1 MPEPDALYH
10 SEPRFLEKGA
20 GAANFQKTQKRQK
33 LHPDSFTG
41 ETQAEAWLSGCAL
54 V

>member
-1 MPEPDALYH
+1 MRYIILNH
-10 SEPRFLEKGA
+10 GFWKKQG
-20 GAANFQKTQKRQK
+20 GGANFQKTQKRQK

>member
-1 MPEPDALYH
+1 MPVPDVLYH
-10 SEPRFLEKGA
+10 SEPRFLEKEGP
-20 GAANFQKTQKRQK
+20 NFQETQKMQK
-33 LHPDSFTG
+33 LHPDSFTA